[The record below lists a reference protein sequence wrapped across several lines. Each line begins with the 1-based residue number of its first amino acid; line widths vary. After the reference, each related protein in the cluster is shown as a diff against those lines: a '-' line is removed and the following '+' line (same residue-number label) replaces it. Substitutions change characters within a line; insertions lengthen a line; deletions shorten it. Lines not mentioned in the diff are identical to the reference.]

1 MALSIDE
8 NGTIYIHR
16 GDSGVIYIEGLSTDD
31 DYQVYFAIKNK
42 KRETIGRELM
52 VNSNYK
58 SGVKFILTSA
68 FTDLLTVP
76 DNEYY
81 EVYHY
86 GIKIC
91 SDNTEDTLFVV
102 NTGWGEFNNIIV
114 YPKIVEGI

>member
-8 NGTIYIHR
+8 NGTIFIHR
-16 GDSGVIYIEGLSTDD
+16 GDSGEIIVDGLSTDD
-31 DYQVYFAIKNK
+31 DYKVYFAIKNK
-42 KRETIGRELM
+42 NRETVGRELM

-58 SGVKFILTSA
+58 TNVKFILTSA

-91 SDNTEDTLFVV
+91 ADNTEDTLFVE
-102 NTGWGEFNNIIV
+102 NTRWGELNNIIV
-114 YPKIVEGI
+114 YPKIVEGD